1 MRRIVAAIL
10 LTAWTGMAQE
20 AAAKEPQSEVQNPP
34 QEASTNQKA
43 TITVP
48 AGTKVA
54 LALTRPLWAKTT
66 NVGDVVYSATAFPV
80 VAGNDMAIPPGTYVE
95 GRIDALTRPHWLSQ
109 HAEFQLHFTKL
120 VFANGYTVELP
131 DVIEDL
137 KSAGSQAVSRQGA
150 GQQPAAGANANATA
164 DIEAAVARVYVEVT
178 SNNDILL
185 DNGAPIEMFLQAPL
199 TLEADAVAGAVRG
212 SRPLQL
218 SATKSSTRCVPT
230 PGTPGTPDTVIPGT
244 PATPDTVIPGP
255 PGFPDTVIPGSPGT
269 PATVIPGT
277 PGFSGTSCP
286 GPPIVTPEPSGKDV
300 HTKTVMLTSAM
311 HVGGTPLTAGKY
323 QIRWTGLGP
332 TTQVEILANK
342 KQVVQAPARVVL
354 LGTKSLA
361 DEAVPRTNA
370 DGSSSLESLQ
380 FAGETFALFFD

>member
-1 MRRIVAAIL
+1 M
-10 LTAWTGMAQE
+10 
-20 AAAKEPQSEVQNPP
+20 
-34 QEASTNQKA
+34 
-43 TITVP
+43 
-48 AGTKVA
+48 
-54 LALTRPLWAKTT
+54 
-66 NVGDVVYSATAFPV
+66 YSATAFPV

-311 HVGGTPLTAGKY
+311 QVGGTPLTAGKY